1 MGTIWLATAS
11 GVNSYDGKKFTT
23 YATKTINPTLEWNKT
38 SGDLWFNAGEKTEY
52 IVLMAKD
59 ELLNFPKP
67 ITKNIGNSFGVTHLS
82 KDKTVLCG

>member
-1 MGTIWLATAS
+1 VVIYGSTQA
-11 GVNSYDGKKFTT
+11 K
-23 YATKTINPTLEWNKT
+23 
-38 SGDLWFNAGEKTEY
+38 KTEY